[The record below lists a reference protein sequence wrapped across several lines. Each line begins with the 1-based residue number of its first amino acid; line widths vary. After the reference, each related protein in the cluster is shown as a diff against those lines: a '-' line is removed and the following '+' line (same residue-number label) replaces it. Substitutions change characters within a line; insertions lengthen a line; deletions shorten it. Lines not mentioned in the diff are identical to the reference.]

1 MRKVLLVGLLFAFS
15 SFVSAAQHVS
25 QAPAV
30 APPVHAAPMGAPPH
44 APAMA
49 HAPVVAHAPVASH
62 GSVTHAPTQYHS
74 GAHVAVSSATAASNA
89 RSTVPPHHTVLT
101 SPYPHHPSHTYGQ
114 NGYLGNNLFANNSFF
129 SQCSGAPGLGF
140 DYTHF
145 FATHPNCNNTIFG
158 GVVLPFF
165 GGGGFYMPMP
175 YYDNSQA
182 QPQQQTEANNT
193 QSKEQS
199 SESSETADT
208 QDAHYFTPPVSDY
221 VFVKRD
227 GTKIFAVAYSLTK
240 DKLQYVT
247 KEGLRRTV
255 SLDTLDYEATE
266 KSNEERGNIIN
277 LPRPLSSNIA

>member
-15 SFVSAAQHVS
+15 SFVSAEQHVS

-30 APPVHAAPMGAPPH
+30 APPVHPAPMVAAPH
-44 APAMA
+44 APPMA
-49 HAPVVAHAPVASH
+49 HAPAVAHAPVASH
-62 GSVTHAPTQYHS
+62 PSVSHVPTQYHS
-74 GAHVAVSSATAASNA
+74 GAHVAASNA
-89 RSTVPPHHTVLT
+89 RATVPPHHTVLT
-101 SPYPHHPSHTYGQ
+101 SSYPHRPSRTYGQ

-158 GVVLPFF
+158 GLVLPFF
-165 GGGGFYMPMP
+165 GGGGFYTPFP

-182 QPQQQTEANNT
+182 QPQQQQNEANNT

-199 SESSETADT
+199 GESSETADA
-208 QDAHYFTPPVSDY
+208 QEAHYFTPPVSDY

-255 SLDTLDYEATE
+255 SLDSLDYEATE

-277 LPRPLSSNIA
+277 LPRPLTSNIA